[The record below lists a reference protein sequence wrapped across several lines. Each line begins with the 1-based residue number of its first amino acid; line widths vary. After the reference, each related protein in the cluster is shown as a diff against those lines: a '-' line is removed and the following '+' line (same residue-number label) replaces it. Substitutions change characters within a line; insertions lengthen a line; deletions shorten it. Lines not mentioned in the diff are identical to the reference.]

1 MSMSEDEAAME
12 GFYDR
17 MSKEFYPDHK
27 EQAIDEF
34 IEERMHSYYLIN
46 PNVIQAPISCYYHG
60 NQLIQ
65 VSPSCA
71 LVMYTT
77 AIELFLKSVLLKPVL
92 FGMIHNENIANMI
105 VDSTT
110 GQSGFSRYNKMLS
123 SLCFHAADIKL
134 NEIKGMDGKP
144 ILEEA
149 GEVQQIRNNIV
160 HQGYMTTVDEMNKA
174 KKIASLI
181 LSEVVEPVL
190 MKMNLT
196 IGNDNDGF
204 SVVKA

>member
-1 MSMSEDEAAME
+1 MTPDEAAME
-12 GFYDR
+12 DFYDR
-17 MSKEFYPDHK
+17 MSEEFYPDHK

-46 PNVIQAPISCYYHG
+46 PNVIQVPISCYYHG
-60 NQLIQ
+60 NQLLDI
-65 VSPSCA
+65 SPSCA

-105 VDSTT
+105 VDTST
-110 GQSGFSRYNKMLS
+110 GQSGFSRYNKLLS
-123 SLCFHAADIKL
+123 TLCFHAADIKL
-134 NEIKGMDGKP
+134 NEIKGIDGKP
-144 ILEEA
+144 ILLEA
-149 GEVQQIRNNIV
+149 DEVQQIRNRIV
-160 HQGYMTTVDEMNKA
+160 HQGYMATVEEMSKA

-190 MKMNLT
+190 NNMNLAINT
-196 IGNDNDGF
+196 DNGGF
-204 SVVKA
+204 AVVKNNE